1 MEFVGKKRSAR
12 EELVEE
18 IKFASDPNRLENKRN
33 DVFLAKSL
41 HRTNELK
48 NLDDQEKERFEKLQ
62 NERDE
67 FTFKRIKRGEEIKK
81 GAMKD
86 ILKEQAAE

>member
-48 NLDDQEKERFEKLQ
+48 NLDD
-62 NERDE
+62 
-67 FTFKRIKRGEEIKK
+67 
-81 GAMKD
+81 
-86 ILKEQAAE
+86 